1 MLLCHKDIDL
11 ILREVVGLQMLYFTG
26 LDFFHLNPTLKIYT
40 SLLKGLL

>member
-11 ILREVVGLQMLYFTG
+11 IWRGVVSLQMLNFTG
-26 LDFFHLNPTLKIYT
+26 LDFFHLNLTLKIYT